1 MSQCR
6 SGDQI
11 CGAGS
16 NGRRASH
23 GSPTHQRFCVSDCS
37 QRHSLLVVGT
47 VGRQNILVCEK
58 GFAHCRNIAMAENG
72 PDSGKIRMDITVVI
86 DVLIGEIPHQCL

>member
-1 MSQCR
+1 MSECR
-6 SGDQI
+6 SCDQI
-11 CGAGS
+11 RGAGS

-23 GSPTHQRFCVSDCS
+23 GSPTHQGLGVSDGR
-37 QRHSLLVVGT
+37 QRHALFVMGA
-47 VGRQNILVCEK
+47 VGRQDILVCEK